1 MAEAGSPAG
10 KFVVDTNVLAYYAL
24 RAAPFHEEVSAFV
37 SEPLELIAPDSW
49 RSEFLSVTWRAVDS
63 GGIALGDGM
72 ELLEDVER
80 LLDWS
85 VPVSW
90 LWREALV
97 CAAEHHFSTYD
108 TLFVVLAERERCGL
122 LTYDRELLAAFPGI
136 ASRPGQALS
145 R

>member
-1 MAEAGSPAG
+1 MAEAGSQAG

-24 RAAPFHEEVSAFV
+24 RAAPFHEEVPALV

-49 RSEFLSVTWRAVDS
+49 RSEFLSVIWQAVDS
-63 GGIALGDGM
+63 GGIAMEDGM

-90 LWREALV
+90 LWREAIV
-97 CAAEHHFSTYD
+97 CAVEHHCSTYE
-108 TLFVVLAERERCGL
+108 TLFVVLAERECCSL
-122 LTYDRELLAAFPGI
+122 LTYDRGLLTAFPQI
-136 ASRPGQALS
+136 ASTPGQALS